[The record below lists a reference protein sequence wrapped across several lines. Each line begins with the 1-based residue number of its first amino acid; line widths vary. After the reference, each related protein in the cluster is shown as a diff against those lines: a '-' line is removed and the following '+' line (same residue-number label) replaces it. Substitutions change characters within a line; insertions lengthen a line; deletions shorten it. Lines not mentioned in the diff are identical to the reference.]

1 MKSRHGF
8 IRLTIA
14 FTEYKLTATLHN
26 GKQLSAVIAGAGN
39 VAWHIGHA
47 FLKAGIHFNQIYN
60 RDESKGRSLANELGA
75 VYISRLDDINCQADI
90 CILAV
95 SDDAISHLIHTGVFM
110 ESKLVVHTAGTVPMD
125 IFSGYARNYGVL
137 YPLQTLT
144 RGKEINFREVP
155 LLIESQQRE
164 NLDLIR
170 YMANFISDQVH
181 AISSENRLI
190 LHLAGVICSNF
201 TNRLYVLAE
210 QLLREHQLPF
220 EWMEP
225 LIIETAR
232 KATSMPPDEAQT
244 GPAHRGNMET
254 INKHMSLLRDKPEI
268 LEVYSLLT
276 ESIRKN
282 KYV

>member
-1 MKSRHGF
+1 M
-8 IRLTIA
+8 
-14 FTEYKLTATLHN
+14 
-26 GKQLSAVIAGAGN
+26 IAGAGN
-39 VAWHIGHA
+39 VAWHMGHA
-47 FLKAGIHFNQIYN
+47 FLNAGIKIHQLYN
-60 RDESKGRSLANELGA
+60 RDESKGRSLASELGA
-75 VYISRLDDINCQADI
+75 EYVSRLDDINPRADI

-95 SDDAISHLIHTGVFM
+95 SDDAISHLIHTGVFK
-110 ESKLVVHTAGTVPMD
+110 ESKLVVHTAGTVPMG
-125 IFSGYARNYGVL
+125 IFSEYARNYGVL

-170 YMANFISDQVH
+170 HIANFISDQVH
-181 AISSENRLI
+181 AVGSENRLI

-210 QLLREHQLPF
+210 QLLQEHQLPF
-220 EWMEP
+220 EWMKP
-225 LIIETAR
+225 LILETAI
-232 KATSMPPDEAQT
+232 KAVSMSPGEAQT
-244 GPAHRGNMET
+244 GPAARGNMET
-254 INKHMSLLRDKPEI
+254 ISKHMSLLRDKPEI

-282 KYV
+282 K